1 MILSLFRV
9 LNARHCPITDA
20 GIQGLCNS
28 SNSFHQLGKT
38 NCGLGLCKSI
48 EFLDIFGTT
57 VTKKGIKIILENLP
71 ALVHFDCDFQMH
83 VLAELLEE
91 YLQRKQPL
99 NATKFTCL
107 RNIGS
112 SSRSLHAPY
121 KSSAIG
127 LLATACSSV
136 NEMYIKTDEIK
147 ENSPSKKDEALLQI
161 LNLQQDKLCKLG
173 ISGRGE
179 TYGLPNP
186 HPDITFNGGIFPLL
200 KHFGSSLT
208 SLTLGNLL
216 EDKFSANIRTIVECC
231 PKLESLTLA
240 EVNCSRARLEDESSR
255 PSKRV
260 KMDPLLKHLKYLEI
274 DCFSL
279 DSDDFDLLLA
289 SPGLVTLKIEN
300 NYSIKDEILGKA
312 AQLHQFKNLEYL
324 KLYRCIFVTNKGV
337 ALFMNES
344 NSLKKIE
351 FEKMHLSKNDFS
363 EWKRMARER
372 DWDVVFDFKLERY

>member
-9 LNARHCPITDA
+9 LNARYCPITDA
-20 GIQGLCNS
+20 GIQGLLCFS
-28 SNSFHQLGKT
+28 SNSFHQLGNK
-38 NCGLGLCKSI
+38 NYGLGLCKSI
-48 EFLDIFGTT
+48 EFLDIFGTL
-57 VTKKGIKIILENLP
+57 VTKKGIKFILANLP

-91 YLQRKQPL
+91 SLQRKQPL

-107 RNIGS
+107 RNVGS
-112 SSRSLHAPY
+112 SRHILHAPY

-127 LLATACSSV
+127 LLATACSSI
-136 NEMYIKTDEIK
+136 NEMYIATDEIM

-161 LNLQQDKLCKLG
+161 LNLQQNKLYKLG
-173 ISGRGE
+173 ISGLGR
-179 TYGLPNP
+179 YSL
-186 HPDITFNGGIFPLL
+186 HFYPDITFNGGIFPLL
-200 KHFGSSLT
+200 THFGSSLT
-208 SLTLGNLL
+208 SLTLENFL
-216 EDKFSANIRTIVECC
+216 EDKFSANIRTIVEFC

-240 EVNCSRARLEDESSR
+240 RVHCSLERLKDESSR
-255 PSKRV
+255 PSKQV

-300 NYSIKDEILGKA
+300 NYSIKDEILEKA